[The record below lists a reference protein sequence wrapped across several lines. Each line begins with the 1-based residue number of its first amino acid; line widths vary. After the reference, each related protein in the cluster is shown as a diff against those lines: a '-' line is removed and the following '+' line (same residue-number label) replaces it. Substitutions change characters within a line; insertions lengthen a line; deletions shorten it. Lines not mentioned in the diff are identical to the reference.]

1 MLSHAVEFELI
12 FGFHMH
18 RPADHVDL
26 VSYLLKSNIL
36 ATPLNAVIHCCV
48 CVKLLFCFVCLIS

>member
-1 MLSHAVEFELI
+1 MLSHAVEFEFELI

-36 ATPLNAVIHCCV
+36 ATPLNAVIHCSV
-48 CVKLLFCFVCLIS
+48 CV